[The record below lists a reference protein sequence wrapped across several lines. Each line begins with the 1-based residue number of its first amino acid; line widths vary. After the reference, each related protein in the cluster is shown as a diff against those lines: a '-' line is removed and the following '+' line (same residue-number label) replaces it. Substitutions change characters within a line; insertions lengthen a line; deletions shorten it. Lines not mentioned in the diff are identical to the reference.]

1 MEVKVIKEEVKV
13 LIKEVTGEEE
23 VVIEEEEVSS
33 KVLGGTRI
41 PSLKITGPIQSQ

>member
-13 LIKEVTGEEE
+13 SIKEVIGVEE